1 MTSELP
7 LDHRSISWRV
17 SAEPSA
23 MLGGGRALLLQV
35 AHPAVAA
42 GVRDHS
48 SYESDPWARLFRT
61 FDMMLKLSFGS
72 PEASRR
78 QAELFERMHRR
89 VTGTTEAGEAYR
101 ALDPTLLLWVWATLC
116 DSALLT
122 YERVLRVLDDDERE
136 RYYDEWKLVARAC
149 GVPAGDCPDRWA
161 DFQAYVA
168 AVIEHDL
175 VVTATGRRVA
185 HVAMLPPIP
194 PPLRRPAAWMNEL
207 VTTGLL
213 PASVREQYGLAWDPR
228 RQRRL
233 DLLLR
238 VAGSG
243 LRVTPGPVR
252 RAGSEYLVR
261 RDGPLDL
268 KRLRGYGARAT
279 GRRMAT
285 YQPT

>member
-1 MTSELP
+1 MTLELP

-17 SAEPSA
+17 SSEPTA

-72 PEASRR
+72 PAASRR

-89 VTGTTEAGEAYR
+89 VTGTTEEGTPYR
-101 ALDPTLLLWVWATLC
+101 ALDPTLLRWVWATLC
-116 DSALLT
+116 DSALLA
-122 YERVLRVLDDDERE
+122 YESIYRPLDGASRQ
-136 RYYDEWKLVARAC
+136 RYYDEWKLVAHAC
-149 GVPAGDCPDRWA
+149 GVPAGDCPDRWS
-161 DFQAYVA
+161 DFQEYVT
-168 AVIEHDL
+168 AVVEHDL
-175 VVTATGRRVA
+175 VVTPTGKRVA

-194 PPLRRPAAWMNEL
+194 PPLQRPAAWMNEL

-213 PASVREQYGLAWDPR
+213 PPSVREQYGLAWTSE

-233 DLLLR
+233 DQVLR
-238 VAGSG
+238 AVGGG
-243 LRVTPGPVR
+243 LRLTPGPLR

-268 KRLRGYGARAT
+268 KRLRHYGARAT